1 MLGVVRRNRKLI
13 APVGT
18 TLLVALGLL
27 LGGAQEAVPVA
38 PLAPA
43 DQTQGEGLQVQLQAI
58 RPLFNPDSPIWL
70 RFSLVN
76 TTDQAL
82 TVPLAYPI
90 VGTGGVILP
99 VQLVLGNGP
108 ERSLSVTYEAEAPK
122 EVPPPNPPATPSDDA
137 ITGVRLAPHGALGT
151 EIDLR
156 EYYPAVRYPGRYRVD
171 WRPLGGRAGMV
182 SAEFRV
188 ELRKDVIMVT
198 DLGKLTFVIDYEGAP
213 RNVENFLELVR
224 DGFYSGSTFHR
235 VIPNFVIQGGC
246 PKGDGTGSRPDN
258 KLVPAELR
266 EIPVDAGT
274 LLMAHKPS
282 APNSASS
289 QFFIALTRLKELD
302 GQYTV
307 IGQARDADSLR
318 TLQQI
323 AAVPTDNRDHPL
335 EPLILRSINLVDS
348 DLERR
353 RAVQPQRHDSAI
365 SPSLFE
371 VATRPATT
379 RPAEPASQPVI
390 AGP

>member
-1 MLGVVRRNRKLI
+1 MPGMVQSARELTRPVCMI
-13 APVGT
+13 A
-18 TLLVALGLL
+18 LLALGLL
-27 LGGAQEAVPVA
+27 LGGAQEVAPVA
-38 PLAPA
+38 PAAPA
-43 DQTQGEGLQVQLQAI
+43 DQIDGLQAQIQVV
-58 RPLFNPDSPIWL
+58 RPLFNPDSPIWV
-70 RFSLVN
+70 RFNLIN
-76 TTDQAL
+76 TTDQA
-82 TVPLAYPI
+82 VSIPLAYPI
-90 VGTGGVILP
+90 PGTGGVVLP
-99 VQLVLGNGP
+99 VQLVLGNGA
-108 ERSLSVTYEAEAPK
+108 ERPLSVVYEAEAPK
-122 EVPPPNPPATPSDDA
+122 EVPPPNPPAAAPPEDA

-156 EYYPAVRYPGRYRVD
+156 DYYPAVRYPGRYRVE
-171 WRPLGGRAGMV
+171 WRPLGGRLGV
-182 SAEFRV
+182 CSTEFRV

-246 PKGDGTGSRPDN
+246 PKGDGTGVRPDN

-266 EIPVDAGT
+266 DIPVEAGT

-282 APNSASS
+282 DPNSASS

-323 AAVPTDNRDHPL
+323 AAVPTDTHDRPV
-335 EPLILRSINLVDS
+335 EPLILRSVNLVDS
-348 DLERR
+348 DLERS
-353 RAVQPQRHDSAI
+353 RAVQPQRHDSAM

-371 VATRPATT
+371 ITT
-379 RPAEPASQPVI
+379 RPASPGPPQPASQPAV
-390 AGP
+390 ACP